1 MGGTEGGGTDRGGT
15 GGLVFYGVPMSAY
28 AGKVRLAAHLKGLAL
43 DERAPPDGYGSPAY
57 RRIVPR
63 GSIPALVHGDF
74 VLTESDAIVEYLD
87 EIGAGAPLLPADP
100 QARARNRELARYSDL
115 KLELAARALY
125 PVVGRGPGDPALT
138 EALVRNVAG
147 LAAMAS
153 PAPFLTGAAPSLA
166 DCALMP
172 AASVLR
178 MMERH
183 LPLPLP
189 WPAWFADYSAAMRA
203 LPGVAAMLDTQFDA
217 LDAWARAKAA
227 AA

>member
-1 MGGTEGGGTDRGGT
+1 MDVNDGM
-15 GGLVFYGVPMSAY
+15 VFYGVPMSAY
-28 AGKVRLAAHLKGLAL
+28 AGKVRLAAHLKGVAL
-43 DERAPPDGYGSPAY
+43 DERAPPDGYGSLAY

-63 GSIPALVHGDF
+63 GSIPALVQGRL

-87 EIGAGAPLLPADP
+87 DIGLGTPLMPADP
-100 QARARNRELARYSDL
+100 WARARNRELARYADM

-125 PVVGRGPGDPALT
+125 PQVGQERRDPALT

-147 LAAMAS
+147 LEGLAS
-153 PAPFLTGAAPSLA
+153 PAPFLTGAHPSLA

-172 AASVLR
+172 TAGVL
-178 MMERH
+178 MIMERH

-189 WPAWFADYSAAMRA
+189 WPTWFAGYARAMRA
-203 LPGVAAMLDTQFDA
+203 LPGVAAMLDTQLAA

-227 AA
+227 P